1 MEVVKLKVGSLRTN
15 CYLLISRGEAII
27 IDPGGDEDLILDKL
41 NKYHAKLLNI
51 VNTHYHFD
59 HTAGN
64 ALLKTKTGVPILIHQ
79 AEKEFIDFRPDIF
92 LQADDKIKFGD
103 EELRVIHTPGHSAGS
118 ICLIGDKIIFTGD
131 TLFKGT
137 HGITFVAG
145 GSEEEMQKSLAKLK
159 KIIKPGMHVYPGHGH
174 DYIN

>member
-1 MEVVKLKVGSLRTN
+1 MEVAKLKVGSLRTN

-41 NKYHAKLLNI
+41 NKHHVKLLNI
-51 VNTHYHFD
+51 INTHYHFD

-64 ALLKTKTGVPILIHQ
+64 SALKKKTGAKILIHQ
-79 AEKEFIDFRPDIF
+79 AEKEYIDFQPDIF
-92 LQADDKIKFGD
+92 LQAGDKIKFGD
-103 EELRVIHTPGHSAGS
+103 EELKVIHTPGHSAGS
-118 ICLIGDKIIFTGD
+118 ICLIGDKEIFTGD

-145 GSEEEMQKSLAKLK
+145 GSEEEMQDSLLRLK
-159 KIIKPGMHVYPGHGH
+159 KIIKLGVHVYPGHGN
-174 DYIN
+174 DYVN